1 MPFPDSVKLP
11 SLSLALLHSALLL
24 LMFRKALREN
34 MKKSF
39 SRTYASLGFSNRE
52 IAFKC
57 ATKPSLPILIILTG
71 QSAAA
76 FLGGSA
82 AVESIFARPGLG
94 ALLVN
99 AALSR
104 DTVLA
109 GILMMLVALMVSLS
123 SLSAEIVSAL
133 LDPRNRRKE

>member
-1 MPFPDSVKLP
+1 M
-11 SLSLALLHSALLL
+11 
-24 LMFRKALREN
+24 
-34 MKKSF
+34 
-39 SRTYASLGFSNRE
+39 
-52 IAFKC
+52 
-57 ATKPSLPILIILTG
+57 PILIILTG

-82 AVESIFARPGLG
+82 AVESIFALPGLG